1 MGVVVY
7 RRTGSP
13 EDVDAIDQYSRRLV
27 DALATSGVR
36 ARYEPGGLS
45 RVATGGQNHP
55 DWVALQYNP
64 FRYGR
69 AGFAPTLLSDALAL
83 KRAAVPLVVMVHEAW
98 VKMADWRLTLMG
110 LWQRLQLRGLIRL
123 ADAMTTSTEAL
134 AHEIGAGSVHVP
146 VAANIAPVGV
156 SRTEA
161 RDLLGLDD
169 LLTVTLFGRAH
180 PSRALDYA
188 EDAIAALAESRGSE
202 KLAVLN
208 LGADAPMPK
217 LPSGIRLISPGR
229 QDERQLSLGLTA
241 SDVVLLPFVDGVSTR
256 RGTLMAAL
264 AHGRPIARPDR
275 REHRFDP
282 GGQSGR
288 DHAHPGRRPDRVRA
302 SGDRPRVGPRATSSA
317 RRSRSSPLRVTVRLA
332 GAGTQRDWSARLDHP
347 RPPRRR
353 DGQDVSTSCDPVVGL
368 PPAQAGQ
375 LLRIGVYTSSL
386 QSSHRKPPGV
396 DVFVDRLA
404 EHLARRGHEV
414 TVFTYTPATARRH
427 TSITSWSRKAPPH
440 RASGACSSRR
450 YG

>member
-123 ADAMTTSTEAL
+123 ADATTTSTEAL

-146 VAANIAPVGV
+146 VAANVAPVGV

-188 EDAIAALAESRGSE
+188 ENAIAALAESRGSE

-256 RGTLMAAL
+256 RGTVMAAL
-264 AHGRPIARPDR
+264 AHGRPIAGLTGENTDSILAGNPDAIMLTPVGDPTAFARAVIDLASDPER
-275 REHRFDP
+275 RAALGEAGRRLYESRFDWP
-282 GGQSGR
+282 VLARNVIGVLDSITR
-288 DHAHPGRRPDRVRA
+288 
-302 SGDRPRVGPRATSSA
+302 DRPAVAMAT
-317 RRSRSSPLRVTVRLA
+317 T
-332 GAGTQRDWSARLDHP
+332 
-347 RPPRRR
+347 
-353 DGQDVSTSCDPVVGL
+353 
-368 PPAQAGQ
+368 
-375 LLRIGVYTSSL
+375 
-386 QSSHRKPPGV
+386 
-396 DVFVDRLA
+396 
-404 EHLARRGHEV
+404 
-414 TVFTYTPATARRH
+414 
-427 TSITSWSRKAPPH
+427 
-440 RASGACSSRR
+440 
-450 YG
+450 